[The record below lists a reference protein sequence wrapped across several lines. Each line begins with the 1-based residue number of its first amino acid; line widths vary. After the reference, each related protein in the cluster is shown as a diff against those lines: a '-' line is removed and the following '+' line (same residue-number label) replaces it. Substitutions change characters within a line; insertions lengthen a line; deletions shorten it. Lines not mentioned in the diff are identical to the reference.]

1 MVGMLPSQEETEL
14 HILDTFRLAIY
25 QTIYNDRESSIDS
38 QDDHKQELIQK
49 DFIICEMQS
58 SSSEESRAVYR
69 ATLYSTPN
77 HTVEIINSL
86 LEKQIEA
93 GNFFANP
100 AFPGLQIDTACP
112 VNLRMGSDPL
122 CNGADVSKPNA
133 DCPRSDPS
141 AKDPLT
147 ASGNCSSEGESGA
160 AEVTL
165 PVLVTA
171 LVAELFLVV
180 FVGMVV
186 VVVVTAIRKKR
197 YWSILYTLSWGRV
210 LCQICGSERELG
222 TSLPDSTN
230 IVTKASIS

>member
-122 CNGADVSKPNA
+122 CNGADVSKPNT

-197 YWSILYTLSWGRV
+197 YWNIYT
-210 LCQICGSERELG
+210 QLG
-222 TSLPDSTN
+222 EGVVSN
-230 IVTKASIS
+230 MWE